1 MHRDILLT
9 HPPGSIPLL
18 ATPVCAVQDIYLPG
32 RVLAVQAHPE
42 FSPEVMEEILMV
54 RHQLGVFDAEMFAEA
69 MGRRMGRTEEGRVAG
84 AMLRL
89 LLGAL

>member
-9 HPPGSIPLL
+9 HPAGSIPLF

-42 FSPEVMEEILMV
+42 FNPEVMEEILTV
-54 RHQLGVFDAEMFAEA
+54 RHQMGVFDEEMFAEA
-69 MGRRMGRTEEGRVAG
+69 MGRRMGRTGEGRVSG
-84 AMLRL
+84 AMVRL